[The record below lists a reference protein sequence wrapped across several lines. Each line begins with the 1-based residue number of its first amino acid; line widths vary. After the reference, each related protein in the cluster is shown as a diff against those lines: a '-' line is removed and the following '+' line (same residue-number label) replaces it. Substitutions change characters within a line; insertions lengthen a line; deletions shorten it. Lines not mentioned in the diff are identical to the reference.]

1 MGLSTLQLGMHWF
14 PERPGGLDR
23 VYWELARALPGAG
36 VGFSGLVAGTGL
48 CTVESGGAVEP
59 FAAADASLPVRLWGM
74 RRAFERKML
83 ALKPDLIVAHFALY
97 ALPVVGRLG
106 GRKLVVHF
114 QGPWAD
120 EGVVEGNRGLRHLAK
135 RWVEMRVYR
144 RATRIIVLSEAF
156 REVLTVGYDVGRERI
171 VVVPG
176 GIDARRFAV
185 RQTREEARARMGW
198 PAGRRI
204 VVAVRRLVPR
214 MGLENLVAAMAA
226 VRAAVPDALLLIAG
240 RGRMHEE
247 LAAQVAALGLGEH
260 VRLIGFVS
268 DEDLPLFY
276 RAADVSVVPSVAL
289 EGFGLVAAESL
300 AAGTPCLVTPVGG
313 LPEVAGGLSAALV
326 MKSALVDDMA
336 AAIRAALLREVAL
349 PDEQA
354 CRDYAQAAFSW
365 DLIARRVA
373 EVYAQALR
381 DD

>member
-1 MGLSTLQLGMHWF
+1 
-14 PERPGGLDR
+14 
-23 VYWELARALPGAG
+23 
-36 VGFSGLVAGTGL
+36 
-48 CTVESGGAVEP
+48 
-59 FAAADASLPVRLWGM
+59 
-74 RRAFERKML
+74 
-83 ALKPDLIVAHFALY
+83 
-97 ALPVVGRLG
+97 
-106 GRKLVVHF
+106 
-114 QGPWAD
+114 
-120 EGVVEGNRGLRHLAK
+120 
-135 RWVEMRVYR
+135 
-144 RATRIIVLSEAF
+144 
-156 REVLTVGYDVGRERI
+156 
-171 VVVPG
+171 
-176 GIDARRFAV
+176 
-185 RQTREEARARMGW
+185 MGW